1 MIHFFQKADTTV
13 KEMWIG
19 TAVWGSVCEL
29 VMIWFVKDRLY
40 CSLGLLIGCIL
51 AAAGIYHMWR
61 TIDRALDLGDG
72 AQKFMTAR
80 SWMRYVLFIVVFAV
94 LMVTDAASPLTAFLG
109 LMGMKMSAYLQP
121 IVHRISKKRR

>member
-19 TAVWGSVCEL
+19 IAVWGFVCEL
-29 VMIWFVKDRLY
+29 ATVWLVKDRA
-40 CSLGLLIGCIL
+40 CCALGLLIGCIL

>member
-19 TAVWGSVCEL
+19 VAVWGIACEL
-29 VMIWFVKDRLY
+29 VTVWFVKDRIY
-40 CSLGLLIGCIL
+40 SGLGLLIGCIL
-51 AAAGIYHMWR
+51 AAAGVWHMWR
-61 TIDRALDLGDG
+61 TIDQALDLGDG

-80 SWMRYVLFIVVFAV
+80 SWIRYGMFVAVFAV
-94 LMVTDAASPLTAFLG
+94 LMVTDAADPLTAFLG

-121 IVHRISKKRR
+121 TVHKISEKRR